1 MKKISTISRFTVLK
15 KRKAVMANPL
25 PFHRECFEKHG
36 DTFRIDL
43 GKGSTW
49 NFTRDPKAIQHIL
62 QKNQKNYNKSDL
74 QTKDLGKYIG
84 QGLLTSNGE
93 IWRVHRRMIQ
103 PTFHKK
109 KLQGLMRIMHQAIQ
123 RELEEIKPNEA
134 QDVYPI
140 MGDLA
145 FQVVAQSLFSADDI
159 RGRMMRLKAITMSIQ
174 EMLVKELR
182 MPYLNWWFQLK
193 GEVRKHLAESDDAR
207 EILNKIVDERV
218 ASEADKDDLLDMLL
232 GARYEDGTPM
242 PRRQLLDEVMVLFTA
257 GHETTANALSFSL
270 LLIAKHTD
278 VQAKV
283 FKEVQQIDMASENIM
298 EEIGKLKYTKQCI
311 EETLRLYPPLFILD
325 RMGLEADTVSG
336 IDFKKGTVWLM
347 SFYELHRHPD
357 FWEHPDSFMPE
368 RFDVQHKRD
377 FSDWYFPFG
386 AGPRMCIGNNFAMY
400 EMVLTIAEILKTYEL
415 ATVGKPIEMN
425 PLLTLKPKE
434 AVLKFIR
441 R

>member
-1 MKKISTISRFTVLK
+1 MKKISTISRFTVLR

-25 PFHRECFEKHG
+25 PFHRECFEKYG

-43 GKGSTW
+43 GKGNKW
-49 NFTRDPKAIQHIL
+49 NFTRDPKTIQHIL
-62 QKNQKNYNKSDL
+62 QKNQKNYHKSDL

-93 IWRVHRRMIQ
+93 IWRIHRRMIQ

-109 KLQGLMRIMHQAIQ
+109 KLQGLMRIMYQAIQ
-123 RELEEIKPNEA
+123 RELQEIKPNSS

-159 RGRMMRLKAITMSIQ
+159 RDRMQRLKAITMSIQ

-182 MPYLNWWFQLK
+182 MPYLNWWFHLK
-193 GEVRKHLAESDDAR
+193 GEVKKHLTKSEEAR
-207 EILNKIVDERV
+207 EILNKIVDDRI
-218 ASEADKDDLLDMLL
+218 ASQADKDDLLDMLL
-232 GARYEDGTPM
+232 GARYEDKTPM
-242 PRRQLLDEVMVLFTA
+242 SRRQLLDEVMVLFTA
-257 GHETTANALSFSL
+257 GHETTANALSFCL
-270 LLIAKHTD
+270 LLIGKHAN
-278 VQAKV
+278 VQEKV
-283 FKEVQQIDMASENIM
+283 YQEVQQVDLESEHIM

-325 RMGLEADTVSG
+325 RISMDADLVSE
-336 IDFKKGTVWLM
+336 IEFKKGTVWLM

-357 FWEHPDSFMPE
+357 FWEQPDSFMPE
-368 RFDVQHKRD
+368 RFDPQHKKD
-377 FSDWYFPFG
+377 YSDWYFPFG

-400 EMVLTIAEILKTYEL
+400 EMVLTIAEIVKNYQLH
-415 ATVGKPIEMN
+415 TVEKAIEMN

-434 AVLKFIR
+434 AVLKFILR
-441 R
+441 